1 MIKLKKIISQLNESL
16 YRKLE
21 NDLIRNRGDNFLFLL
36 KAYRNDTN
44 TDDEIAGQLKLNG
57 NAFYVLKSRLH
68 DKIQEYLSGDIH
80 ASKEE
85 VTRQLHRIPEMCYS
99 TPREVAHAYLLKL
112 EKDLLVYDMHNEL
125 LVVYSALK
133 QIHLYSEK
141 YFHYSQLFNKHIAF
155 SLSIEKSQEILG
167 NFNRVLAEYNFSRSP
182 RLLEKLIFLNKGI
195 SDHYNLHPSRQIAII
210 RNIIDLQLDI
220 FCHVRNREL
229 STENLLLQ
237 TTTLIAELPDSS
249 QLKIW
254 SKAMDFLYF
263 EYYHSTGQTSQSRIC
278 YRKVEENLHNIL
290 LYSGVCL
297 TSIFLVSRICFL
309 QEENRTGDLQTIGE
323 NEILKDPDDFHA
335 KVLLAIHNAMAHYYA
350 ANLKEAVATLNQLLN
365 DHSFKDLQHIITEIK
380 LCLAWFYILLEE
392 HNLATQLL
400 KNLQR
405 RIRSEEGYQYTNAI
419 YLIKIFISEI
429 KSPSQPPGRKEK
441 DNFDLFMARNKKE
454 HKMLHFLE
462 YELSKK
468 FKSPI
473 NQ

>member
-1 MIKLKKIISQLNESL
+1 MIKLKKIISQLSENL

-36 KAYRNDTN
+36 KAYRNDTI
-44 TDDEIAGQLKLNG
+44 TDEEISGHLKMKD

-80 ASKEE
+80 SSKEE
-85 VTRQLHRIPEMCYS
+85 VTRQLHSIPEMCFS

-141 YFHYSQLFNKHIAF
+141 YLHYSQLFNKHISF

-167 NFNRVLAEYNFSRSP
+167 TFNKVLGEYNFSRSP
-182 RLLEKLIFLNKGI
+182 KLLEKLIFLNKGI

-210 RNIIDLQLDI
+210 RNIIELQLDI
-220 FCHVRNREL
+220 FCQVRNGEL

-237 TTTLIAELPDSS
+237 TVTLTSELPGSS

-254 SKAMDFLYF
+254 AKALDFLYF
-263 EYYHSTGQTSQSRIC
+263 QYYHSTGHVSQARAY
-278 YRKVEENLHNIL
+278 YRKVDENLHNIL

-297 TSIFLVSRICFL
+297 TSVFLVSRVRFL
-309 QEENRTGDLQTIGE
+309 QEENSTGNLQIIGE
-323 NEILKDPDDFHA
+323 TDILMDTDDFHA
-335 KVLLAIHNAMAHYYA
+335 KVLLVIHNAMAMYYA
-350 ANLKEAVATLNQLLN
+350 GNLKDAVATLNQLLN
-365 DHSFKDLQHIITEIK
+365 EHSFKDFLHITTEIK
-380 LCLAWFYILLEE
+380 LCLAWFYIRIEE
-392 HNLATQLL
+392 HDLAANLL
-400 KNLQR
+400 KNLHR
-405 RIRSEEGYQYTNAI
+405 RIRAEEGEQYTNAI
-419 YLIKIFISEI
+419 YLIKIFNNEI
-429 KSPSQPPGRKEK
+429 KTPGQQPGRREK

-454 HKMLHFLE
+454 HKMLDFLE
-462 YELSKK
+462 NELSKK
-468 FKSPI
+468 FKPVL